1 MNMEGLEFREF
12 LEIVKIYNQISDLLW
27 VGDIEGIKT
36 LLNEKLFEIK
46 IQYLEEEEKWRNILK
61 EIKKELTTLPREERD
76 KKRSQLLAEK
86 CKSVEIN
93 KVIAGILLKEFQKI
107 KDLFSQPSL
116 DIFFEKN
123 VTVPV
128 KKKKYTYLLLQIT
141 DKNFE
146 ARALIEKLPDE
157 NTFRKAINRIAEKWK
172 YQASEPQII
181 KNGLFFELFSAE
193 GYIKV
198 HGFHKKV
205 RMQFSL
211 QRTVN
216 TDYIRNLVEFILEN
230 ITQ

>member
-1 MNMEGLEFREF
+1 MEGLEFREF

-146 ARALIEKLPDE
+146 ARALIESYLTKYIQE
-157 NTFRKAINRIAEKWK
+157 AINRIAE
-172 YQASEPQII
+172 
-181 KNGLFFELFSAE
+181 NGSIRL
-193 GYIKV
+193 V
-198 HGFHKKV
+198 
-205 RMQFSL
+205 SL
-211 QRTVN
+211 KLLKMVYSLKIN
-216 TDYIRNLVEFILEN
+216 FKALL
-230 ITQ
+230 